1 MEIQI
6 EHLSKKYGNKK
17 ILDDI
22 YLHIPTG
29 MYGLLGEN
37 GAGKTTLMRILATTL
52 PLTEGYVKM
61 DGIDLQDSQRIRQ
74 IIGYLP
80 QEFSVYPYMSVYE
93 VLDYLG
99 ILAQIP
105 RKTRKTRIN
114 SLLKMVHLEGQKHKR
129 FKNLSGGMKRRLGIA
144 QALLND
150 PRILIID
157 EPTAGLDPEE
167 RLHFYNLLVELA
179 MQRIVILSTHIASD
193 IEATCSDVAI
203 LCHGQIIFNGDI
215 DILIQKAAG
224 KIYTVTIFADELDDF
239 KKQHTIISIH
249 QHQKAITC
257 RFICEKRPEPNWL
270 ACQPTLED
278 SYMYIMSKHKAREV
292 E

>member
-22 YLHIPTG
+22 CLHIPTG

-80 QEFSVYPYMSVYE
+80 QEFSVYPHMSVYE

-114 SLLKMVHLEGQKHKR
+114 SL
-129 FKNLSGGMKRRLGIA
+129 
-144 QALLND
+144 
-150 PRILIID
+150 
-157 EPTAGLDPEE
+157 
-167 RLHFYNLLVELA
+167 
-179 MQRIVILSTHIASD
+179 
-193 IEATCSDVAI
+193 
-203 LCHGQIIFNGDI
+203 
-215 DILIQKAAG
+215 
-224 KIYTVTIFADELDDF
+224 
-239 KKQHTIISIH
+239 
-249 QHQKAITC
+249 
-257 RFICEKRPEPNWL
+257 
-270 ACQPTLED
+270 
-278 SYMYIMSKHKAREV
+278 
-292 E
+292 